1 MMRMVPACELAPYSV
16 PCGPSSTS
24 TRSEE
29 HTSELQSP
37 CNLVCRLLL
46 VKKNR
51 VRNVQQRDAA
61 WPDRAH
67 VLVERR
73 DAVGQEVT
81 EDLRERRRGAA
92 DEIPRRRGGRRRA
105 TTSTAAGQGGQQ
117 ESQRGMAI
125 CAHGCGRRCWFLTD
139 GPQQAPYRHG
149 HA

>member
-51 VRNVQQRDAA
+51 MARNSMYFVACIDMRCFVVPGSLDQA
-61 WPDRAH
+61 RAPVAFASTH
-67 VLVERR
+67 YHSTLVLCFALRYWG
-73 DAVGQEVT
+73 VG
-81 EDLRERRRGAA
+81 
-92 DEIPRRRGGRRRA
+92 
-105 TTSTAAGQGGQQ
+105 
-117 ESQRGMAI
+117 
-125 CAHGCGRRCWFLTD
+125 
-139 GPQQAPYRHG
+139 
-149 HA
+149 